1 MRRID
6 RMEREEKKIR
16 HRQRHGHRH
25 GGKENLAFSL
35 FLFRACASACARAR
49 SGFFMRR
56 FLGTA
61 LIAFLCFAASLL
73 GKDPEFLFVLFDA
86 GETNA
91 LLPVI
96 EKVQQE
102 KREFKIWTA
111 GTATELLRKKPE
123 LATKCQEID
132 SKIDKSWPREKP
144 IDLELLSKLCTQCAS
159 QKVITGVASQIQAQI
174 LQAYQGKA
182 ATFAYWDNFSPQGA
196 GSYFTQAHKVQ
207 KLAEKLLVPSRD
219 VAADFSSEKVLVVGQ
234 PTLEQWTRELALI
247 NEASLK
253 EKYKLKEELITYIG
267 GYGPEYEKAA
277 KLFVRCVKES
287 GFSGQVIMQIHP
299 KSDGAFEREICKGEA
314 FLFLPLSTLEAVKL
328 ANSVVT
334 YNSTVGFQAL
344 FAKKRVLFVIP
355 EEDPFTNL
363 AIEKGFAPK
372 ISSPKTFLPALKAP
386 QQNSDIASTMGVP
399 ENSAQLIFD
408 EISR

>member
-1 MRRID
+1 MRIYR
-6 RMEREEKKIR
+6 
-16 HRQRHGHRH
+16 
-25 GGKENLAFSL
+25 
-35 FLFRACASACARAR
+35 
-49 SGFFMRR
+49 
-56 FLGTA
+56 TA
-61 LIAFLCFAASLL
+61 LIAFVCFAASLL

-102 KREFKIWTA
+102 KREFRIWTA

-123 LATKCQEID
+123 LASKCQEID
-132 SKIDKSWPREKP
+132 YKIDKSWPREKP
-144 IDLELLSKLCTQCAS
+144 LDPERVSVLCHECAS
-159 QKVITGVASQIQAQI
+159 QKVITGVASEIQAQI

-182 ATFAYWDNFSPQGA
+182 ATFAYWDNFNPQGA
-196 GSYFTQAHKVQ
+196 GPYFTQAHKVQ

-219 VAADFSSEKVLVVGQ
+219 VASDFSEKKVLVVGQ

-247 NEASLK
+247 DEAFLK
-253 EKYKLKEELITYIG
+253 EKYKLKEEVITYIG

-299 KSDGAFEREICKGEA
+299 KSDGAFEREICKGET

-328 ANSVVT
+328 ADAVVT

-372 ISSPKTFLPALKAP
+372 ISAPKAFLSAFKTAATTG
-386 QQNSDIASTMGVP
+386 DIAAGMGVP
-399 ENSAQLIFD
+399 ENSAQLILD
-408 EISR
+408 ELTK